1 MNMKMR
7 SRAAR
12 LRAIEQEL
20 LEATYLE
27 SKWVTF
33 NQCVEDS
40 GSFKANGKTD
50 CKWRSIATVSCTG
63 AGCSIGRTKCDNLA
77 CKLGGIGQTR
87 YTFSNNNNQLGI
99 KLVLTHQMVN
109 RHACVS
115 LFLRHY
121 SCRDTRLAS
130 INVSVQQNPIFNL
143 FGIWKWEKLVNRC
156 GRWQM
161 KTVDLRNWEVQFAG
175 SILFKLQLSGVDY

>member
-1 MNMKMR
+1 MYCVAQKRHIRNYHNHSEEVAGKQAQRWPAKNKKHNHHNMNMKMR

-63 AGCSIGRTKCDNLA
+63 AGCSIGRTKMRQPCMQ
-77 CKLGGIGQTR
+77 IGWNWPDEVHILQQQQPVG
-87 YTFSNNNNQLGI
+87 YQISFDSSNG
-99 KLVLTHQMVN
+99 K
-109 RHACVS
+109 
-115 LFLRHY
+115 
-121 SCRDTRLAS
+121 
-130 INVSVQQNPIFNL
+130 
-143 FGIWKWEKLVNRC
+143 
-156 GRWQM
+156 
-161 KTVDLRNWEVQFAG
+161 
-175 SILFKLQLSGVDY
+175 